1 MFRKNYKLFAMRF
14 GMILIMLGGVLCVS
28 PVKSVLAST
37 ITVTNTNDSGA
48 GSLRKAIASAVSGDT
63 IKFSPSLSGQTI
75 TLSSQLDIT
84 KNLVVDGSGLDP
96 RISISG
102 NNIVRIFNVSSN
114 RVFALRSLILKNG
127 KMSGVNY
134 TAFGGALFVNS
145 STTLTLKTY
154 L

>member
-48 GSLRKAIASAVSGDT
+48 GSLRQAIASAVSGDT

-102 NNIVRIFNVSSN
+102 NNIVRIFNISN